1 MTTAVQPQLFRSNVA
16 MSIANV
22 DRMAFNEAV
31 ADGHY
36 GCAPGTKKGKVRKF
50 TASDILV
57 LYVFGRLR
65 EFGFTVN
72 KAGSLACRLLEFFKD
87 SEAALVDV
95 AGQDSVTYVAGYT
108 GALEG
113 MIGHF
118 TFDRDVPQRWQHPHA
133 GVQFFR
139 LTIELANVRRLI
151 DEAAQ
156 EEAGIEQDD
165 EG

>member
-1 MTTAVQPQLFRSNVA
+1 MNAVLNDNPLFRSNVA

-22 DRMAFNEAV
+22 DRTAFNEAV

-36 GCAPGTKKGKVRKF
+36 SCAPGTTKGKVRKF
-50 TASDILV
+50 TATDILV
-57 LYVFGRLR
+57 LYVFGRFR
-65 EFGFTVN
+65 EFGFAVN
-72 KAGSLACRLLEFFKD
+72 KAGALSCRLLDFLKE
-87 SEAALVDV
+87 SEAAGVDV
-95 AGQDSVTYVAGYT
+95 LGNDSVTYVAGYT

-118 TFDRDVPQRWQHPHA
+118 TFERDVPARWQHPQA

-151 DEAAQ
+151 TEAAE
-156 EEAGIEQDD
+156 EEAQLEDSD
-165 EG
+165 E